1 MTKTIEAYLTKA
13 SKLTASVEQSAFYT
27 ILDEIKRVLKRRHTV
42 FIIGNGTSAATACH
56 FANDLMKNAGGIIAG
71 KLGFGI
77 KVIAL
82 PENMPFFTA
91 VSNDICLEQTYTQY
105 LRAHASAG
113 DLVMIFS
120 SGTPHRNLIE
130 AAKFSYTRGLRVVS
144 ITGQVPEAL
153 EENSHVL
160 YQIGSS
166 IPEHVE
172 DMQEF
177 LCHSWA
183 ILLREELTQPVV
195 FLDRDGVINEDRPDY
210 IKGWNEF
217 SFLPGVADA
226 ISKLNEKGYAVVVVT
241 NQSAIGQKIIS
252 EETLEEIHK
261 RMCEALLQQGAI
273 ISKIYYCP
281 HTSSENCTCRKPQNG
296 LITKAFDELPL
307 DMENG
312 ILIGDR
318 LTDIEAGL
326 KSSLTTIL
334 LTHGRKHRDIIKAT
348 PHYSAKDLTG
358 AVQLILSDEFKPKI
372 NKEGICKVSQLL

>member
-1 MTKTIEAYLTKA
+1 MVKTIEAYLTKA
-13 SKLTASVEQSAFYT
+13 SKLTTSVEQSVFNT
-27 ILDEIKRVLKRRHTV
+27 ILDEIKRISKRRQTV
-42 FIIGNGTSAATACH
+42 FVIGNGTSAATACH
-56 FANDLMKNAGGIIAG
+56 FANDLMKNAGGRIAS

-91 VSNDICLEQTYTQY
+91 VSNDICLEQTYTEY
-105 LRAHASAG
+105 LRAYASAG

-120 SGTPHRNLIE
+120 SQTPHKNLTE
-130 AAKFSYTRGLRVVS
+130 AAKFSYARGLRVVS
-144 ITGQVPEAL
+144 ITGNVPGAL
-153 EENSHVL
+153 AENSHVL
-160 YQIGSS
+160 YQIRSS
-166 IPEHVE
+166 MPEHVE

-183 ILLREELTQPVV
+183 KLLREELTQPVV

-210 IKGWNEF
+210 IKCWDEF
-217 SFLPGVADA
+217 NFLPGVADA
-226 ISKLNEKGYAVVVVT
+226 ISQLNNKGYAVVIVT
-241 NQSAIGQKIIS
+241 NQSAIGQKIMS

-261 RMCEALLQQGAI
+261 RMCDALSRQGAV

-296 LITKAFDELPL
+296 LIRKAFDELPL

-318 LTDIEAGL
+318 VTDIEAGI

-334 LTHGRKHRDIIKAT
+334 LTQGRENRDNVKAK
-348 PHYSAKDLTG
+348 PDYSVKDLTA
-358 AVQLILSDEFKPKI
+358 AVQLILSNEFKPKT
-372 NKEGICKVSQLL
+372 NKGGLLC

>member
-1 MTKTIEAYLTKA
+1 MAKTIEAYLTKA
-13 SKLTASVEQSAFYT
+13 AKLTASIEQSAFYD
-27 ILDEIKRVLKRRHTV
+27 ILNEIKRISKRRHTV
-42 FIIGNGTSAATACH
+42 FVIGNGTSAATACH
-56 FANDLMKNAGGIIAG
+56 FANDLTKNAGGRIAS

-82 PENMPFFTA
+82 PENMSFFTA
-91 VSNDICLEQTYTQY
+91 VSNDICLEQTYTEY
-105 LRAHASAG
+105 LRAYASAG

-120 SGTPHRNLIE
+120 SQTPHRNLIE
-130 AAKFSYTRGLRVVS
+130 AAKFSYARGLRVVS
-144 ITGQVPEAL
+144 ITGNIPGAL
-153 EENSHVL
+153 AENSHVL
-160 YQIGSS
+160 YQIRSS

-210 IKGWNEF
+210 IKCWNEF
-217 SFLPGVADA
+217 NFLPGVADA
-226 ISKLNEKGYAVVVVT
+226 ISQLNKIGYAVVVVT
-241 NQSAIGQKIIS
+241 NQSSIGQKIMS

-261 RMCEALLQQGAI
+261 RMCDTLLRQGAI

-281 HTSSENCTCRKPQNG
+281 HTSSENCSCRKPENG
-296 LITKAFDELPL
+296 LIRKAFEELPL

-318 LTDIEAGL
+318 VTDIEAGI

-334 LTHGRKHRDIIKAT
+334 LTHGRDNRNNVMVT
-348 PHYSAKDLTG
+348 PDYSVKDLTA
-358 AVQLILSDEFKPKI
+358 AVQLILSNEFKPKI
-372 NKEGICKVSQLL
+372 NKGGLLC

>member
-1 MTKTIEAYLTKA
+1 MVKTIEAYLTKA
-13 SKLTASVEQSAFYT
+13 SKLTTSVEQSVFNT
-27 ILDEIKRVLKRRHTV
+27 ILDEIKSISKKRQTV
-42 FIIGNGTSAATACH
+42 FVIGNGTSAATACH
-56 FANDLMKNAGGIIAG
+56 FANDLMKNAGGRIAS

-91 VSNDICLEQTYTQY
+91 VSNDICLEQTYTEY
-105 LRAHASAG
+105 LRAYASAG

-120 SGTPHRNLIE
+120 SQTPHKNLTE
-130 AAKFSYTRGLRVVS
+130 AAKFSYARGLRVVS
-144 ITGQVPEAL
+144 ITGNVPGAL
-153 EENSHVL
+153 AENSHVL
-160 YQIGSS
+160 YQIRSS
-166 IPEHVE
+166 MPEHVE

-183 ILLREELTQPVV
+183 KLLREELTQPVV

-210 IKGWNEF
+210 IKCWDEF
-217 SFLPGVADA
+217 NFLPGVADA
-226 ISKLNEKGYAVVVVT
+226 ISQLNNKGYAVVIVT
-241 NQSAIGQKIIS
+241 NQSAIGQKIMS
-252 EETLEEIHK
+252 EETLEGIHK
-261 RMCEALLQQGAI
+261 RMYDTLLRQGAV

-296 LITKAFDELPL
+296 LIRKAFDELPL

-318 LTDIEAGL
+318 VTDIEAGI

-334 LTHGRKHRDIIKAT
+334 LTHGRENRDNVKVT
-348 PHYSAKDLTG
+348 PDYSVKDLTA
-358 AVQLILSDEFKPKI
+358 AVQLILSNEFKPKI
-372 NKEGICKVSQLL
+372 NKGGLLC